1 MEKPKKKASNSAGLG
16 LFKLP
21 DGYEK
26 MSIEEQQQ
34 ALTDIMREVG
44 KNLNKLK

>member
-1 MEKPKKKASNSAGLG
+1 MPKSQKKPEKSAGFG

-21 DGYEK
+21 EGYEK
-26 MSIEEQQQ
+26 MTIEEQQQ

-44 KNLNKLK
+44 KGVSKVK

>member
-1 MEKPKKKASNSAGLG
+1 MAKSQKKTEKSAGLG
-16 LFKLP
+16 LFQLP